1 MSEAEPP
8 PDAKPPAKPPISRG
22 RKALFALAGLLF
34 LLLSLPIGAWFLLPK
49 LDLAGL
55 AADRASALLGRQVTI
70 ESLRVTP
77 GQRLRLAMSGV
88 KLANVEG
95 GTRADMLRVETI
107 TAELDL
113 MELLR
118 GEPILRDLH
127 VEGVSLILERN
138 AQRVANWHFGTGREG
153 PALLP
158 DRSRFPQFDAIR
170 IARAGILFRTTG
182 GLSLPARIES
192 ASLMAEGLY
201 APIMLRAQGQYN
213 GVPLTLEGPLD
224 SIGTFRDAATPFSLD
239 ITATAGETS
248 LAFIGS
254 ARDPLNLDGVQGQV
268 ELRAPNPDALLA
280 LGGSSRQGVPRLPI
294 ELAGTFD
301 RQGRVWRVTAAYG
314 EMDGAAFTGRLLQ
327 LTEAPLAEPDT
338 IALDLAIT
346 RLDLNRVLRAAGQ
359 EEGEVDL
366 PLTHLGA
373 RVPLI
378 DLRLSAGEV
387 LYGGIEARE
396 ARLSV
401 ALRPE
406 MVIVESLVLQAFGA
420 RLSANAQLEPVGEE
434 ARLTAEV
441 AMTEADLDTLR
452 RAIGLTEIPLTGR
465 MEGRF
470 LVVGR
475 GRSLNEMAREAGLL
489 GVLAIPGGTI
499 AREVMDRPPND
510 ARPLQRASRGRARL
524 SCALAV
530 LEMEA
535 GVGEIA
541 PLRLRAPNALVSG
554 SATFDLN
561 LQRLDLLF
569 ASHRPGTGNIT
580 LEAPVRI
587 SGSFAEPEVQPAQ
600 WTTAGRARLSVGDQN
615 QPLPPALR
623 DFARRSPCFIAPTR

>member
-1 MSEAEPP
+1 MSEAETP
-8 PDAKPPAKPPISRG
+8 PDAKPPARKPISRLRWTLIG
-22 RKALFALAGLLF
+22 LAGLLV
-34 LLLSLPIGAWFLLPK
+34 LLVSLPIAGWFLLPR

-55 AADRASALLGRQVTI
+55 AGERASALLGRQVTI

-95 GTRADMLRVETI
+95 GTRADMLRVETV
-107 TAELDL
+107 TAELEL

-118 GEPILRDLH
+118 GALILREMH
-127 VEGVSLILERN
+127 VDGVSLILERN
-138 AQRVANWHFGTGREG
+138 ARRVANWHFGTGSEG

-170 IARAGILFRTTG
+170 VSRAGILFRTTG
-182 GLSLPARIES
+182 GLSLPARIET
-192 ASLMAEGLY
+192 ASLTAEGLY
-201 APIMLRAQGQYN
+201 APVMLRAQGQYN
-213 GVPLTLEGPLD
+213 GVSLTLEGPLD
-224 SIGTFRDAATPFSLD
+224 SIATFRDAATPFSLD
-239 ITATAGETS
+239 VTATAGETS

-268 ELRAPNPDALLA
+268 ELRAPNPDTLLA
-280 LGGSSRQGVPRLPI
+280 LGGSRRQGVPRLPI

-301 RQGRVWRVTAAYG
+301 RQGTVWRVTAAYG
-314 EMDGAAFTGRLLQ
+314 EVDGAPFTGRLLQ
-327 LTEAPLAEPDT
+327 LTEAALAEPDI
-338 IALDLAIT
+338 IALDLALS
-346 RLDLNRVLRAAGQ
+346 RLDLNRVLHAAGQ
-359 EEGEVDL
+359 AEGEVDL
-366 PLTHLGA
+366 PLGQLGA

-378 DLRLSAGEV
+378 DLRLTAEE
-387 LYGGIEARE
+387 LFYGDLQARE

-401 ALRPE
+401 AFRPE
-406 MVIVESLVLQAFGA
+406 VVIVQNLALQAFGA
-420 RLSANAQLEPVGEE
+420 RFAANGQINPAGETPQ
-434 ARLTAEV
+434 LTADIT
-441 AMTEADLDTLR
+441 MTEADLDTLR
-452 RAIGLTEIPLTGR
+452 RALGLAEIPLTGR
-465 MEGRF
+465 LEGRF

-475 GRSLNEMAREAGLL
+475 GRSLNEVARGAGLL
-489 GVLAIPGGTI
+489 GVLAMPGASI
-499 AREVMDRPPND
+499 AREVIDRPAND

-554 SATFDLN
+554 LASFDLHR
-561 LQRLDLLF
+561 QRLDLLF

-580 LEAPVRI
+580 LDAPVRI
-587 SGSFAEPEVQPAQ
+587 SGSFADPEVQAAQ
-600 WTTAGRARLSVGDQN
+600 WSTAGRARLSAGDQN

-623 DFARRSPCFIAPTR
+623 DFARRSPCFIAPGR